1 METAHQTLP
10 GGLFIVF
17 EGIDGTGKST
27 QINLLA
33 DELKESGY
41 SVVTTYEP
49 TNGPYGQKIRELF
62 INRSTVSHE
71 EELELFMADR
81 RQHVKNVIAPAL
93 AKGQVVLSD
102 RYYLSTAAY
111 QGANGLDP
119 DDILARNKTF
129 APIPDLALILE
140 IEPALGI
147 HRIQEHRQ
155 ESPNTFEEESNL
167 HRVAAIFKSMQEE
180 YIRRIDASTTVEAV
194 HQQVMQEVKKV
205 LSQKKQAA

>member
-1 METAHQTLP
+1 MEAAERTLP
-10 GGLFIVF
+10 NGLFIVF

-33 DELKESGY
+33 DELKEFGY

-62 INRSTVSHE
+62 VNRSTVSHE

-81 RQHVKNVIAPAL
+81 RQHVKNVITPAL

-129 APIPDLALILE
+129 APIPDLALVLE

-155 ESPNTFEEESNL
+155 ESPNTFEDESNL

-205 LSQKKQAA
+205 LSEKKQAA

>member
-1 METAHQTLP
+1 METTYQILP

-33 DELKESGY
+33 DDLKELGY
-41 SVVTTYEP
+41 SVVTTCEP
-49 TNGPYGQKIRELF
+49 TNGPYGQKIRQLF
-62 INRSTVSHE
+62 VNRAAVSHE

-81 RQHVKNVIAPAL
+81 RQHVEAVIRPAL
-93 AKGQVVLSD
+93 AMGKVVLSD

-119 DDILARNKTF
+119 DDILARNKAF

-140 IEPALGI
+140 IEPAVGI
-147 HRIQEHRQ
+147 HRIQKHRQ
-155 ESPNTFEEESNL
+155 ELPNTFEEESNL
-167 HRVAAIFKSMQEE
+167 HRVATIFSNLREE
-180 YIRRIDASTTVEAV
+180 YISRIDASRTVDKV
-194 HQQVMQEVKKV
+194 HQQIMLEVKR
-205 LSQKKQAA
+205 LLDSKKKAA

>member
-1 METAHQTLP
+1 MEAADRTLP
-10 GGLFIVF
+10 NGLFIVF

-62 INRSTVSHE
+62 VNRSTVSHE

>member
-1 METAHQTLP
+1 MESENLNLP
-10 GGLFIVF
+10 EGLFVVF

-33 DELKESGY
+33 EKLRRLGY
-41 SVVTTYEP
+41 VVISTYEP
-49 TNGPYGQKIRELF
+49 TDGPYGRKIRELF
-62 INRSTVSHE
+62 VNRSIVSHE

-81 RQHVKNVIAPAL
+81 RQHVETVIRPAL
-93 AKGQVVLSD
+93 EKGQVVLCD

-119 DDILARNKTF
+119 DGILARNKAF
-129 APIPDLALILE
+129 APVPDLALILE

-147 HRIQEHRQ
+147 HRIQNQRQ
-155 ESPNTFEEESNL
+155 ELPNTFEEESNL
-167 HRVAAIFKSMQEE
+167 RKVATIFNSLQEE
-180 YIRRIDASTTVEAV
+180 YIRRIDASKTVEAV
-194 HQQVMQEVKKV
+194 HQQVMQEVEKA

>member
-1 METAHQTLP
+1 MEAADRTLP
-10 GGLFIVF
+10 NGLFIVF

-41 SVVTTYEP
+41 PVVTTYEP

-62 INRSTVSHE
+62 VNRSTVSHE

-167 HRVAAIFKSMQEE
+167 HRVAAIFKSLQEE
-180 YIRRIDASTTVEAV
+180 YIRRIDASKTVEAV

>member
-1 METAHQTLP
+1 MEAADRTLP
-10 GGLFIVF
+10 NGLFIVF

-81 RQHVKNVIAPAL
+81 RQHVKNVITPAL